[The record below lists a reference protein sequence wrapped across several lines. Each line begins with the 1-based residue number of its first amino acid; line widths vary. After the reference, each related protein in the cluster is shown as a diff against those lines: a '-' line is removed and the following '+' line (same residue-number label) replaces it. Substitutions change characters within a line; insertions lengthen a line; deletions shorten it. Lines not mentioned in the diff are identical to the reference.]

1 MLLIS
6 QVFYN
11 SDVLIGYVL
20 CHFVNE
26 LILLLYFLKGD
37 VVKFTSLLL
46 GEGAAI
52 LLTFSW

>member
-26 LILLLYFLKGD
+26 LMLLLYFLKGD
-37 VVKFTSLLL
+37 VVKFMSLLL
-46 GEGAAI
+46 GERAAI

>member
-26 LILLLYFLKGD
+26 LILLLYF
-37 VVKFTSLLL
+37 F
-46 GEGAAI
+46 ER
-52 LLTFSW
+52 